1 MIKVM
6 SLMKRKEGMPF
17 AEFRKWLLDEHVAF
31 ARNLPGLKKYTANAL
46 LKENPDAPYDGITEL
61 FFDSEQAMADAFA
74 TDAGKAAGGDA
85 ASHCSNRFRM
95 VCEEKLQF

>member
-6 SLMKRKEGMPF
+6 SLMKRKDGMSF
-17 AEFRKWLLDEHVAF
+17 DAFKSWLMDEHVNF

-46 LKENPDAPYDGITEL
+46 VKETSDAPYDGITEL
-61 FFDSEQAMADAFA
+61 YFDSEQAMADAFA
-74 TDAGKAAGGDA
+74 TDEGKAAGGDA

-95 VCEEKLQF
+95 ICEEKKQF